1 MADQQGYSSPLHK
14 DGALMVDLQGSS
26 AALRSSSPNGVD
38 EVPESRQQ
46 TDINV
51 SKGGLDSLLQTSAL
65 HPAEFLQSASRR
77 GTAFG
82 VHRLSHL
89 VPRGGSGR
97 MLRRQRSRSGPSAS
111 VSPIAMSSK
120 PLTPVTDMSTFRE
133 QSRRRKPSRRS
144 LSRPASS
151 LAVRR
156 PNPASRDYDNRAPP
170 PTAASPRPFL
180 DAMYNKI

>member
-1 MADQQGYSSPLHK
+1 MADQQGHSSPLHK
-14 DGALMVDLQGSS
+14 DGGVGLTMVDLQGSS
-26 AALRSSSPNGVD
+26 GALRSSSPNGVD
-38 EVPESRQQ
+38 EVPESKQQ
-46 TDINV
+46 ADINV
-51 SKGGLDSLLQTSAL
+51 SKGGLDSLL
-65 HPAEFLQSASRR
+65 HPTELLQSTSRR

-97 MLRRQRSRSGPSAS
+97 MFRRQRSRSGPSAS
-111 VSPIAMSSK
+111 VSPVAMSSR
-120 PLTPVTDMSTFRE
+120 PLTPVTDMSTFQE